1 MSEQPAIV
9 GAHAFLRGMPRSQV
23 AQLAALAR
31 HVSLPAQHRMFEEGM
46 AAHSFWLIDA
56 GQVAVDVLVPGRG
69 RITIDMLG
77 RGDLLGLSWMV
88 PPYLWEYGAITT
100 QPMQAFEFDAAA
112 VRAACAQDPALGYE
126 FMVRMMAVA
135 ARRLQATRARLI
147 SLSTAEAADTAPLHS
162 NTG

>member
-9 GAHAFLRGMPRSQV
+9 GAHAFLRSMPRSQA

-31 HVSLPAQHRMFEEGM
+31 HVSLPAHYRMFEEGT

-56 GQVAVDVLVPGRG
+56 GQVAVDVLVPGQG

-77 RGDLLGLSWMV
+77 RGDLLGLSWLV
-88 PPYLWEYGAITT
+88 PPYVWQYGAITT
-100 QPMQAFEFDAAA
+100 QPMQAFEFDAGA
-112 VRAACAQDPALGYE
+112 VRAACERDPVLGYE
-126 FMVRMMAVA
+126 FMTRMMAVA

-147 SLSTAEAADTAPLHS
+147 NHSAAEAADAVRMQST
-162 NTG
+162 TG